1 MSARAFDVRLLVDG
15 RIVERIAHGVDEAD
29 VRAQL
34 GNSAGI
40 VVTIDRR
47 AGLGKRTR
55 QPAFA
60 LALFLQELSTL
71 LDAGLVLLEALQA
84 LRDKTGDDRV
94 SKSVLERVVAVMI
107 EGQPLSAAL
116 ARQPDVF
123 PALLVA
129 TIESAEGSGQLPLV
143 LKRYL
148 QYETRIA
155 NIRKRVSG
163 ALVYPA
169 LVIGIGCAI
178 LIFMAFF
185 VIPRFATVFE
195 TMNTLPAT
203 ARAMLAWS
211 NLLKTHGG
219 VICIVLAIAVTLA
232 FIAIR
237 GGAPKR
243 LGGMLLWRLPRVR
256 EIAALFALTRFYRTV
271 GLLTG
276 GGTPALAA
284 LELAGRALPDRYRPG
299 LDAALVELRAGRTV
313 SGVLAQHALTTPVAE
328 RLLRV
333 GEQSGDLSGMCEHI
347 AQFHDAEIDRAIEM
361 ISKVFEPI
369 LMLAV
374 GAIVGT
380 VVVLL
385 YMPVFELADSIG

>member
-1 MSARAFDVRLLVDG
+1 MSTQAFDVQLLVDG
-15 RIVERIAHGVDEAD
+15 RIVERIAHGIDEAD

-34 GNSAGI
+34 GPSAGI
-40 VVTIDRR
+40 VVTINRR
-47 AGLGKRTR
+47 AGFGKRTKR
-55 QPAFA
+55 PAFA

-84 LRDKTGDDRV
+84 LRDKTGDDRA
-94 SKSVLERVVAVMI
+94 SKSVLDRIVAVMV
-107 EGQPLSAAL
+107 EGQPLSVAL

-123 PALLVA
+123 PALLVT
-129 TIESAEGSGQLPLV
+129 TIESAEGSGQLPHV

-155 NIRKRVSG
+155 NIRKRVVG

-178 LIFMAFF
+178 LLFMAFF

-211 NLLKTHGG
+211 NLLKNHGG
-219 VICIVLAIAVTLA
+219 AICIALAAAVT
-232 FIAIR
+232 FGFVAIR
-237 GGAPKR
+237 GGALKR
-243 LGGMLLWRLPRVR
+243 LGRMLLWRLPRVR
-256 EIAALFALTRFYRTV
+256 DVAALFALTRFYRTV
-271 GLLTG
+271 GLLAG
-276 GGTPALAA
+276 GGTPALTA
-284 LELAGRALPDRYRPG
+284 LELAGRALPEQYCLR

-313 SGVLAQHALTTPVAE
+313 SAVLAQHALTTPVAE

-333 GEQSGDLSGMCEHI
+333 GEQSGDLAGMCEHI

-361 ISKVFEPI
+361 ISKVFEPV